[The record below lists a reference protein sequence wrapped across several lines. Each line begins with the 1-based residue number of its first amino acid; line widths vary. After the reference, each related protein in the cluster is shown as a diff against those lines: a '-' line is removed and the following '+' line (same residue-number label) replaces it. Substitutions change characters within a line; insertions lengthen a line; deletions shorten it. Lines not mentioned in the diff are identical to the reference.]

1 MSKNTHTFDEYI
13 IFFSPKRNT
22 GSIVNIR
29 FFVIK
34 MQKNIF
40 WIACLVSLVRATIF
54 TASLSQD
61 SISVGDRIL
70 YEATVIVP
78 KGATITPPDVATA
91 FGKFVVK
98 EWNSDKVEKKNADS
112 LNFKYVISFYEIEQC
127 TIPPVPFIQT
137 FNGKSDTLL
146 SKPMPIRLVL
156 VPNTD
161 SAAAAPVIKDL
172 KPQQNAGRPSFVWLW
187 IVLGLSAVSLLVYFS
202 RRFLKKRKEKA
213 AQPIPLK
220 PPYDEAIESLRLL
233 DEQQYLTRGM
243 IREHVF
249 GLSDIFKRYI
259 ERRFE
264 VNAAEF
270 TTEEMLEWI
279 MTSPLDPEGK
289 KIAEW
294 FFSATDP
301 VKFAKMLPSND
312 TLHRF
317 GHDVRQFLEL
327 TRPNPETSQTPKE
340 PSHAA

>member
-13 IFFSPKRNT
+13 IFFSPKRIT
-22 GSIVNIR
+22 GFIVNIH
-29 FFVIK
+29 FFIMK

-40 WIACLVSLVRATIF
+40 WILCLASLVQATIF

-70 YEATVIVP
+70 YEATIIVP
-78 KGATITPPDVATA
+78 KGATITPPDVGTA

-127 TIPPVPFIQT
+127 TIPPIPFIQT
-137 FNGKSDTLL
+137 LNGKTDTLL
-146 SKPMPIRLVL
+146 SKPMPVRLVL
-156 VPNTD
+156 IPNTD
-161 SAAAAPVIKDL
+161 SAATAPSIKDL
-172 KPQQNAGRPSFVWLW
+172 KPQQSAGKPSFIWLW
-187 IVLGLSAVSLLVYFS
+187 IVLGLAALIALVYFS
-202 RRFLKKRKEKA
+202 RRFWKKRKEKA
-213 AQPIPLK
+213 AQPVPLK
-220 PPYDEAIESLRLL
+220 PPYEEAIESLRLL
-233 DEQQYLTRGM
+233 DEQQYLARGM

-249 GLSDIFKRYI
+249 GLSDILKRYI

-279 MTSPLDPEGK
+279 MTSPLEADGK
-289 KIAEW
+289 NIAEW

-301 VKFAKMLPSND
+301 VKFAKMLPQND
-312 TLHRF
+312 TLYRF
-317 GHDVRQFLEL
+317 GQDVRQFLEM
-327 TRPNPETSQTPKE
+327 TRPKPETSQSQKG